1 MSDLIKALAVIQQK
15 LKAPKGQYN
24 KFGKYAYRNCED
36 ILEALK
42 PHLGQLSL
50 TLTDDIQMVGDR
62 IYVKSTVTLSDGSQS
77 AEATGWARE
86 ALTKKGMD
94 ESQITGAASSYARK
108 YALNGL
114 FLTDDNKDADYD
126 AGDNSAAPK
135 REAVGGPAPLNEND
149 KAWISIVK
157 ADPSRLSE
165 LVDVNQR
172 AFIKQQAGV

>member
-1 MSDLIKALAVIQQK
+1 MSDLIKALAEIQQK

-42 PHLGQLSL
+42 PLLGPLAL
-50 TLTDDIQMVGDR
+50 TMTDDIQVVGDR
-62 IYVKSTVTLSDGSQS
+62 IYVKATVTLSDGSQS
-77 AEATGWARE
+77 AESVGWARE

-114 FLTDDNKDADYD
+114 FLTDDNKDADYA
-126 AGDNSAAPK
+126 AGDDNAASKAPALSVWYASLGSARP
-135 REAVGGPAPLNEND
+135 V
-149 KAWISIVK
+149 
-157 ADPSRLSE
+157 ADDVWSKLSKE
-165 LVDVNQR
+165 QTDFFNIQM
-172 AFIKQQAGV
+172 KAGV

>member
-1 MSDLIKALAVIQQK
+1 VSDLIKALAEIQQK

-42 PHLGQLSL
+42 PLLGSLVL
-50 TLTDDIQMVGDR
+50 TLTDDIKMVSDR
-62 IYVKSTVTLSDGSQS
+62 IYVKATVTLTDGDKSVES
-77 AEATGWARE
+77 NGWARE

-114 FLTDDNKDADYD
+114 FLTDDNKDADFD
-126 AGDNSAAPK
+126 AGDNAVAPK
-135 REAVGGPAPLNEND
+135 AKSNAECLTEYNAADANKKNQLWEAYNTD
-149 KAWISIVK
+149 QKAHITK
-157 ADPSRLSE
+157 A
-165 LVDVNQR
+165 
-172 AFIKQQAGV
+172 FG